1 MKKEDFRIEK
11 IFTIPN
17 ILTIFRLFLAF
28 AFWYQ
33 YTHAITPSEYTMSG
47 LLLVI
52 SGITDILDGK
62 IARRFNM
69 VSELG
74 KMLDPIADKVTQF
87 MIMLCLV
94 QRFPLILFELVLFVI
109 KQLYL
114 SFAGL
119 YIIKKTGRN
128 LGARWYGKLN
138 TILLY
143 ACSIIL
149 ILPLRISTI
158 YGNILIEICCISIV
172 FTLIS
177 YIKEYAK
184 ILKVESNSASFL
196 KR

>member
-17 ILTIFRLFLAF
+17 FLSIFRLLLAF
-28 AFWYQ
+28 VFYYQ
-33 YTHAITPSEYTMSG
+33 YTHATTPKEYTMAG
-47 LLLVI
+47 LVLVI

-62 IARRFNM
+62 IARKFNM

-74 KMLDPIADKVTQF
+74 KILDPIADKVTQF

-94 QRFPLILFELVLFVI
+94 PRFPLILFELALFIV

-114 SFAGL
+114 TVAGI
-119 YIIKKTGRN
+119 YIVKKTGRN

-143 ACSIIL
+143 TCSILL
-149 ILPLRISTI
+149 ILPLRISTSN
-158 YGNILIEICCISIV
+158 GNILIGICCISIV
-172 FTLIS
+172 LTLLS
-177 YIKEYAK
+177 YIKEYSK
-184 ILKVESNSASFL
+184 ILRE
-196 KR
+196 